1 MSNLKVTIVQSSL
14 HWENIDKNIEM
25 FSGKLDKFKGKTDL
39 IVLPEMFTTGFTM
52 NAEKNAE
59 SMKGKAAVFLKEYS
73 KKLNSYIC
81 GSVIIKSGNKI
92 FNRLILASPSG
103 KIQYYGKRHL
113 FRMGKEHTKYS
124 SGNKHLIVK
133 IKNWRIAFFICYD
146 LRFPVWCRNK
156 NSYDAAIFSANWPDV
171 REFYWKNLLLARAI
185 ENQSYIIGANG
196 TGKDGNGIKVAGN
209 SAVINPAGKP
219 LVQAKRKFGFYS
231 AELDKKYL
239 EDFRKKFPVHKD
251 ADKFKIIL

>member
-1 MSNLKVTIVQSSL
+1 MSNIKVTIVQSSL

-25 FSGKLDKFKGKTDL
+25 FSRKLDKFKGKTDL

-59 SMKGKAAVFLKEYS
+59 TMKGKAVGFLKDYS

-81 GSVIIKSGNKI
+81 GSAIIKSGNKI
-92 FNRLILASPSG
+92 FNRLILASPLG
-103 KIQYYGKRHL
+103 KIQYYDKRHL

-124 SGNKHLIVK
+124 NGNKHLIVK

-146 LRFPVWCRNK
+146 LRFPVWCRNE
-156 NSYDAAIFSANWPDV
+156 NSYDAAVFSANWPKE
-171 REFYWKNLLLARAI
+171 RNYYWKNLLLARSI
-185 ENQSYIIGANG
+185 ENQCYVIGVNR
-196 TGKDGNGIKVAGN
+196 TGKDGNGYEFSGD
-209 SAVINPAGKP
+209 SAVINPFGKY
-219 LVQAKRKFGFYS
+219 LVDAKNKLGIFT
-231 AELDKKYL
+231 AELDMNALNK
-239 EDFRKKFPVHKD
+239 FRKKFPVHKD

>member
-1 MSNLKVTIVQSSL
+1 MSNIKVTIVQSPIY
-14 HWENIDKNIEM
+14 WENIDKNIEM

-59 SMKGKAAVFLKEYS
+59 SMKGKAVGFLKEYS

-103 KIQYYGKRHL
+103 KIQFYDKRHL
-113 FRMGKEHTKYS
+113 FRMAKEHTKYS
-124 SGNKHLIVK
+124 PGKKQLIVK

-156 NSYDAAIFSANWPDV
+156 NNYDAAVFSSNWPME
-171 REFYWKNLLLARAI
+171 RNYYWKNLLLARAI
-185 ENQSYIIGANG
+185 ENQCYVIGVNR
-196 TGKDGNGIKVAGN
+196 TGKDGNGYEFSGD
-209 SAVINPAGKP
+209 SAVISPFGKY
-219 LVQAKRKFGFYS
+219 VIDAKNKQGIFT
-231 AELDKKYL
+231 AELDMNALDK
-239 EDFRKKFPVHKD
+239 FRKKFPVHKD